1 MDLMMDYREFSRPLN
16 NEKEFSENP
25 ESSCH
30 AFAGGVNSHSKTIVV
45 VTIVVV
51 SEEGVDSFI

>member
-1 MDLMMDYREFSRPLN
+1 MGLMMDYREISRPLN

-45 VTIVVV
+45 V

>member
-1 MDLMMDYREFSRPLN
+1 
-16 NEKEFSENP
+16 
-25 ESSCH
+25 
-30 AFAGGVNSHSKTIVV
+30 VNSHSKTIVV